1 MVKKEEKKKLPTIDI
16 KGKPYVVAKEK
27 LLYFHEICPNGA
39 IISDIVE
46 QTPDTITILTKV
58 IPDVDKSERYFT
70 GLAMEV
76 KGNSFINSTSH
87 VENCETSSRARALSG
102 FGIGVEES
110 CASADEVANAIIQQ
124 DEKKTIFD
132 IKNIITDYNN
142 IIVSGRDWLK
152 HSVRLEVMHQKSIDK
167 NLFYI
172 LNSESIGIA
181 NDRYHKVN
189 MKFTKRFDETQSA
202 LKKEKAELQK
212 EFDGLSDEEKVK
224 FENNFENYCNMK
236 IAQSF
241 HNMGA

>member
-58 IPDVDKSERYFT
+58 IPDVDNDERYFT

-124 DEKKTIFD
+124 DEKKIIMEVKD
-132 IKNIITDYNN
+132 IVREYNN
-142 IIVSGRDWLK
+142 MIIKSQQWLNQAI
-152 HSVRLEVMHQKSIDK
+152 RLEIINDKSIDK

-181 NDRYHKVN
+181 KDRYHKVN
-189 MKFTKRFDETQSA
+189 MKFTKRFDETHVA
-202 LKKEKAELQK
+202 LGKEKDSMEK
-212 EFDGLSDEEKVK
+212 EFNSLDDKEKKK
-224 FENNFENYCNMK
+224 FENNFDNYYNMK
-236 IAQSF
+236 ITQAF
-241 HNMGA
+241 YKLGA